1 MPRRR
6 EVVKRE
12 VLPDPKYNDKVVA
25 KFISC
30 IMRSGKK
37 STAAG
42 ILYGSFD
49 IIQGKTKDEP
59 VKVFKKAVDN
69 VKPVLEVKS
78 RRVGGATYQVPVEVM
93 AGGGG
98 FFGMRGVGG
107 YGRKRGGEHKAEE

>member
-37 STAAG
+37 VPQLGYFTA
-42 ILYGSFD
+42 LL
-49 IIQGKTKDEP
+49 T
-59 VKVFKKAVDN
+59 
-69 VKPVLEVKS
+69 
-78 RRVGGATYQVPVEVM
+78 
-93 AGGGG
+93 
-98 FFGMRGVGG
+98 
-107 YGRKRGGEHKAEE
+107 